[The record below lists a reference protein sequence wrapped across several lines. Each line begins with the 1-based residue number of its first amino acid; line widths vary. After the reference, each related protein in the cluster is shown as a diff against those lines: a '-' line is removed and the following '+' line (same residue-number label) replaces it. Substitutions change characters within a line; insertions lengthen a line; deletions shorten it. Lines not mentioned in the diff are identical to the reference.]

1 MCRRSL
7 SLFVCLCFV
16 ASLGAADVTYR
27 ISGSNSKISFTGTK
41 PNGKH
46 DGGFKEFKG
55 TAMVKDGDVTKAQI
69 KVEIDMTSI
78 FTDTPQ
84 VTNHL
89 KTPDFFDVKK
99 FPKATFVSSKIE
111 KKGDEYLVHGKLTM
125 HGVTKDLSFPAK
137 LEASDAG
144 LTLESNF
151 EINRHDWK
159 VSYGPGRVDDMVKLS
174 LNVTA
179 PR

>member
-1 MCRRSL
+1 MLRSFLTVFVGFLWLPSL
-7 SLFVCLCFV
+7 S
-16 ASLGAADVTYR
+16 AGDVTYR
-27 ISGSNSKISFTGTK
+27 ITSSNNKIGFTGTK

-55 TAMVKDGDVTKAQI
+55 TAAVKDGDVTKAQI

-89 KTPDFFDVKK
+89 KTADFFDVKK
-99 FPKATFVSSKIE
+99 YPKATFVSTKIE
-111 KKGDEYLVHGKLTM
+111 KKGDDYLVTGKLTM
-125 HGVTKDLSFPAK
+125 HGVTKELSFPAK
-137 LEASDAG
+137 VEANDAG
-144 LTLESNF
+144 FSLESNF

-174 LNVTA
+174 LSVSA

>member
-1 MCRRSL
+1 MFRSFVAMVL
-7 SLFVCLCFV
+7 SFCFV
-16 ASLGAADVTYR
+16 ASLCAADVTYR
-27 ISGSNSKISFTGTK
+27 ITASDNKIGFTGTK
-41 PNGKH
+41 TGGKH

-55 TAMVKDGDVTKAQI
+55 TATVKDGDLTKAQI

-99 FPKATFVSSKIE
+99 YPRATFVSTKVE
-111 KKGDEYLVHGKLTM
+111 RKGDDYLVSGKLTM
-125 HGVTKDLSFPAK
+125 HGVTKELSFPAK

-144 LTLESNF
+144 FTLESNF

-159 VSYGPGRVDDMVKLS
+159 VSFGPGRVDDNVKLS

>member
-1 MCRRSL
+1 MVGFCWI
-7 SLFVCLCFV
+7 
-16 ASLGAADVTYR
+16 ASLYAADLTYR
-27 ISGSNSKISFTGTK
+27 INGSNSKIAFTGTK

-46 DGGFKEFKG
+46 EGGFKEFKG
-55 TAMVKDGDVTKAQI
+55 TATVKDGDLTKAQI

-89 KTPDFFDVKK
+89 KTPDFFDVRKY
-99 FPKATFVSSKIE
+99 PKATFISSKIE
-111 KKGDEYLVHGKLTM
+111 KKGDDYLVHGKLTM
-125 HGVTKDLSFPAK
+125 HGVSKDLSFPAK
-137 LEASDAG
+137 VEATDAG
-144 LTLESNF
+144 FSLESSF

-174 LNVTA
+174 LNVTS